1 MMKDDV
7 LIQKEKTELFRDF
20 YNRYEEEI
28 NMLLQ
33 ENIER
38 YWTQS
43 SNNYSNIIKDELK
56 SYRPDKW
63 RSLILS
69 QAPDKLVLDIL
80 DTGTGPGFFAI
91 ILSQAGHRVTG
102 IDSAAEMLEK
112 AQKNSVRAGVCPVF
126 IRMDCHKL
134 NFEDNSFDLI
144 VSRNVTWTLHD
155 PIGVYRQWQ
164 RILRPSGRLLIFDA
178 NWNFHYYD
186 EELRKEV
193 ERREKECISIYGSTY
208 SGEDKEKMKLDYDE
222 LPLCKIMRPDWDVKA
237 LKELDFKDISFN
249 PDITKDLWDDKEK
262 LLYGASPMF
271 MVAATKE

>member
-1 MMKDDV
+1 
-7 LIQKEKTELFRDF
+7 
-20 YNRYEEEI
+20 
-28 NMLLQ
+28 MLLQ

-102 IDSAAEMLEK
+102 IDSAAGMLEK
-112 AQKNSVRAGVCPVF
+112 AQKNSARAGVCPVF
-126 IRMDCHKL
+126 IRMDCHNL
-134 NFEDNSFDLI
+134 NFEDNSFDMI

-155 PIGVYRQWQ
+155 PMNVYRQWQ
-164 RILRPSGRLLIFDA
+164 RILRPGGRLLIFDA
-178 NWNFHYYD
+178 NWNLHYYD

-208 SGEDKEKMKLDYDE
+208 SGDDKEKMKLDYDE
-222 LPLCKIMRPDWDVKA
+222 LPLCKTMRPDWDVKA
-237 LKELDFKDISFN
+237 LTELGFKDISFN
-249 PDITKDLWDDKEK
+249 PDITKELWDDKEK

-271 MVAATKE
+271 MVTATKE